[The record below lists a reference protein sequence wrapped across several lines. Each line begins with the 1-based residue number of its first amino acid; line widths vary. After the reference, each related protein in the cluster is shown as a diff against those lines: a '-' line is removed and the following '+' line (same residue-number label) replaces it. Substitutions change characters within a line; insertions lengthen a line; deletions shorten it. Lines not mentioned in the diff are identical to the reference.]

1 MSALLAALYAL
12 CILSLAAFALFILT
26 RDPRSRLHQYFAL
39 LALALLGWV
48 ASLFA
53 FDFLTAGRALL
64 WLGRFNFASMVL
76 AVTLG
81 FLFVREVAGRPGV
94 RLIAWLWAETALLG
108 ALTLLTPLVD
118 RQELVR
124 AGQHV
129 TVYGPLFA
137 PYVLHVLVLLGA
149 MLSVAFGSGRHVPEQ
164 TGRQLRLIGG
174 GIIATAAVAL
184 VTNVL
189 LPYGRGDFRLIH
201 IGTLSTVLFLGAVGY
216 AVFVYHLFSV
226 HFIVRATFVLA
237 GLLALALELYNLVLS
252 FLAHLLPL
260 GSAGE
265 RSFAATATAL
275 VLVVNA
281 FTQESVRQWLER
293 VIDGAYH
300 GRHPHHIQV
309 GPRRAGP
316 AQRMG

>member
-1 MSALLAALYAL
+1 MSAFLAALYAL
-12 CILSLAAFALFILT
+12 CTLSLAGFALLIFT
-26 RDPRSRLHQYFAL
+26 RNPRSRLHRDFAL
-39 LALALLGWV
+39 LALALLAWV

-53 FDFLTAGRALL
+53 FDFLTAGSILL
-64 WLGRFNFASMVL
+64 WLGRFNFASIVV

-81 FLFVREVAGRPGV
+81 FLFVREVAGCPRVHSIP
-94 RLIAWLWAETALLG
+94 WLWAETATLG

-129 TVYGPLFA
+129 TVYGPLFV
-137 PYVLHVLVLLGA
+137 PYVLHVLALLGA
-149 MLSVAFGSGRHVPEQ
+149 MLSVTFQAGRPVPEQ

-189 LPYGRGDFRLIH
+189 LPYGLGDFRLIH
-201 IGTLSTVLFLGAVGY
+201 VGTLSTVLFLGVVGY
-216 AVFVYHLFSV
+216 AVFAYHLFSIRV
-226 HFIVRATFVLA
+226 IVRATFVLA
-237 GLLALALELYNLVLS
+237 GLLALALELYSLVLS

-260 GSAGE
+260 GNAQE
-265 RSFAATATAL
+265 RSFAATAL

-281 FTQESVRQWLER
+281 FTQEPVRRRLER
-293 VIDGAYH
+293 LIDRAYY
-300 GRHPHHIQV
+300 GRRPVHARTV
-309 GPRRAGP
+309 PRRP
-316 AQRMG
+316 APIP